1 MIKLLRRRILN
12 DKGAMDRILVTLLLI
27 ILGVGGLLGFN
38 SWYSTQSD
46 TIKIQAEEKI
56 NTAQD
61 K

>member
-1 MIKLLRRRILN
+1 MLKLLKRKFLN

-46 TIKIQAEEKI
+46 TIKTQAEKKI
-56 NTAQD
+56 NTAQGN
-61 K
+61 

>member
-1 MIKLLRRRILN
+1 MLKLLKRKFLN